1 GGPATGGRL
10 DRLTAAD
17 AGSPRGILG
26 CPVRVESLRQRRP
39 RKLLRERCTERL
51 DAEPDAIRRSVGR
64 VSTRSRTR
72 SAAEPTRSDLACH
85 RPAGLHPREDA
96 PAEERTLERVVPV
109 DAATSEA
116 GDLARRVQARE
127 RLAVGVE
134 ALRVERGLQAPE
146 GLAGH
151 QMDLDR
157 DERPP
162 GAGGRARARPGVL

>member
-1 GGPATGGRL
+1 RPARVRGWGR
-10 DRLTAAD
+10 RD
-17 AGSPRGILG
+17 AGRGG
-26 CPVRVESLRQRRP
+26 
-39 RKLLRERCTERL
+39 
-51 DAEPDAIRRSVGR
+51 IRRSVGR

-72 SAAEPTRSDLACH
+72 SAAEPTRSDLARH
-85 RPAGLHPREDA
+85 RPAGLHPREDT

-116 GDLARRVQARE
+116 GDLARRVQARV